1 MQEEKPRV
9 FYRSA
14 GLQLQ
19 PSGYDYDIAQAEN
32 ERTLKACGLGQ
43 ETAAETAVAG
53 GEGDMDER
61 EEEHSVVGLDFC

>member
-1 MQEEKPRV
+1 MHEEKPRV

-19 PSGYDYDIAQAEN
+19 LQHSGYDYDIAQAEN

-43 ETAAETAVAG
+43 ETAVAG
-53 GEGDMDER
+53 GEGDIDER